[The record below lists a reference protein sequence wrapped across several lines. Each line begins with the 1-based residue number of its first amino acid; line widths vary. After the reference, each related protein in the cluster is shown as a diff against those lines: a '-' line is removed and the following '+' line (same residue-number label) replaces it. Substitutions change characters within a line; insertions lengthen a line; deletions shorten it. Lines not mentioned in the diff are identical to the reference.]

1 MSTIAFIGLGIMGA
15 PMAGHLID
23 AGHDVVGYNRSR
35 PAVDRLVERGGRAAG
50 SVADAVRDAEIVIT
64 MVPDSPDVE
73 DVALG
78 EDGIYAAAKPGTCI
92 IASKTVI
99 KGEITGDEDVIVEG
113 NVEGQI
119 RITRD
124 LRVGANGVVKATV
137 EAQSIIVSGELVGD
151 CQASVRV
158 EIQATGRLTGNIR
171 APKIVI
177 AEGAMFR
184 GNSDMSARKDDKKV
198 AAL

>member
-1 MSTIAFIGLGIMGA
+1 M
-15 PMAGHLID
+15 
-23 AGHDVVGYNRSR
+23 
-35 PAVDRLVERGGRAAG
+35 PATAA
-50 SVADAVRDAEIVIT
+50 
-64 MVPDSPDVE
+64 
-73 DVALG
+73 
-78 EDGIYAAAKPGTCI
+78 AAAKPGTCT

>member
-1 MSTIAFIGLGIMGA
+1 MGIFGNSEPKPPEA
-15 PMAGHLID
+15 LPVPA
-23 AGHDVVGYNRSR
+23 R
-35 PAVDRLVERGGRAAG
+35 PASPAPAEKERGLPAA
-50 SVADAVRDAEIVIT
+50 
-64 MVPDSPDVE
+64 
-73 DVALG
+73 
-78 EDGIYAAAKPGTCI
+78 AAAKPGICT

>member
-1 MSTIAFIGLGIMGA
+1 MGIFGNSDSKPPEA
-15 PMAGHLID
+15 PPPTA
-23 AGHDVVGYNRSR
+23 R
-35 PAVDRLVERGGRAAG
+35 PASPPPRRRRKRA
-50 SVADAVRDAEIVIT
+50 S
-64 MVPDSPDVE
+64 SP
-73 DVALG
+73 AP
-78 EDGIYAAAKPGTCI
+78 APSKPGTCV
-92 IASKTVI
+92 IAAKTVI
-99 KGEITGDEDVIVEG
+99 KGEITGDEDIVVEG

-158 EIQATGRLTGNIR
+158 EIQSTGRLTGNIR

-198 AAL
+198 AGL